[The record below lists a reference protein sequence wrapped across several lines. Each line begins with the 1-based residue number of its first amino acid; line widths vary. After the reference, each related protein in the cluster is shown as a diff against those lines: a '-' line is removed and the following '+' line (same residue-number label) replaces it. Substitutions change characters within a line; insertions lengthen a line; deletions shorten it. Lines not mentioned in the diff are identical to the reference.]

1 MNLSE
6 YVQGSQSLTSVY
18 SDMDYL
24 NMLETAIEVSKPW
37 KMKRIIANDYSNS
50 NVNHLLDFYDK
61 EKTKTIKHSKMII
74 RSLFKQVL
82 NEYVSEQYK
91 IDYSMD
97 LSITFGATSMN
108 ISVLT
113 NSTIIEYSS
122 WSNMIEAALNFDLDR
137 WLNQDIFKFIN
148 AMFNLPKGNNTIS
161 IKIGKS
167 GGIVVYTRD
176 KFALKIRRSFYDE
189 LKYLAE
195 NSTGLRKKDFVKILE
210 IYEQACR

>member
-1 MNLSE
+1 LNLSE
-6 YVQGSQSLTSVY
+6 YVQGSKSLTEVY
-18 SDMDYL
+18 SDIDYL
-24 NMLETAIEVSKPW
+24 NMLETAIEASKPW

-97 LSITFGATSMN
+97 LSITFGATSMI

-113 NSTIIEYSS
+113 NSTTIEYSS
-122 WSNMIEAALNFDLDR
+122 WSNMIEAALSFDLEE
-137 WLNQDIFKFIN
+137 WLNQDIFKFIYT
-148 AMFNLPKGNNTIS
+148 MFSLQKGSNTIS

-189 LKYLAE
+189 LKYLAK
-195 NSTGLRKKDFVKILE
+195 NSIGIRKKDLVKILE
-210 IYEQACR
+210 IYEQACN

>member
-1 MNLSE
+1 MKLSE
-6 YVQGSQSLTSVY
+6 YAQGSKSLTEAY
-18 SDMDYL
+18 ADMDYL
-24 NMLETAIEVSKPW
+24 DMLETVIEASKSW

-61 EKTKTIKHSKMII
+61 EETKTIKHSKMII
-74 RSLFKQVL
+74 RGLFKRVL
-82 NEYVSEQYK
+82 NEYVSEHYK

-97 LSITFGATSMN
+97 LSISFSATSMV

-113 NSTIIEYSS
+113 NSMTIGYSS
-122 WSNMIEAALNFDLDR
+122 WSNMIEAALDFDLDG
-137 WLNQDIFKFIN
+137 WLNQNIFKFIY

-176 KFALKIRRSFYDE
+176 KFAIKIRRSFYDE

-195 NSTGLRKKDFVKILE
+195 NSKGIRKTDLTKILG
-210 IYEQACR
+210 IYEQACN

>member
-6 YVQGSQSLTSVY
+6 YLQDSPSLTDVY

-24 NMLETAIEVSKPW
+24 DMLETVIEASRPW
-37 KMKRIIANDYSNS
+37 KMKRIIANDNSDSNI
-50 NVNHLLDFYDK
+50 NHLLDFYDK
-61 EKTKTIKHSKMII
+61 ERTKTIKHSKMII
-74 RSLFKQVL
+74 RGLFKRVL
-82 NEYVSEQYK
+82 NEYVSEHYK

-97 LSITFGATSMN
+97 LSIAFGATSMN

-113 NSTIIEYSS
+113 NSTTIEYSS
-122 WSNMIEAALNFDLDR
+122 WPNMIEAALNFDLDG
-137 WLNQDIFKFIN
+137 WLNQDIFKFIY
-148 AMFNLPKGNNTIS
+148 AMFSLPKGNNKIS

-195 NSTGLRKKDFVKILE
+195 NSIGLRKKDLTKILG

>member
-6 YVQGSQSLTSVY
+6 YLQDSPSLTDVY

-24 NMLETAIEVSKPW
+24 NMLETAIEASKPW
-37 KMKRIIANDYSNS
+37 NMKRVIANDYSNS
-50 NVNHLLDFYDK
+50 NVNHLLDFYD
-61 EKTKTIKHSKMII
+61 EERTKTIKHSRVII
-74 RSLFKQVL
+74 RWMFKQVL
-82 NEYVSEQYK
+82 NEYVFKNYK
-91 IDYSMD
+91 MDYSMD
-97 LSITFGATSMN
+97 LSIAFGATSMN

-113 NSTIIEYSS
+113 NSTTIEYSS
-122 WSNMIEAALNFDLDR
+122 WPNMIEAALNFDLDG
-137 WLNQDIFKFIN
+137 WLNQDIFKFIY
-148 AMFNLPKGNNTIS
+148 AMVNLPKGNNTIS

-195 NSTGLRKKDFVKILE
+195 NSIGLRKKDLTKILG